1 MRTWVIGGLLI
12 AVGCGDDIPSVAME
26 TGDGLPTS
34 GAPGTTSSE
43 TPDESTTGTGATED
57 DTSSGSD
64 DSTGEPPFEPPAC
77 DSEQYDWQSL
87 IPGPAEVGW
96 DPDLAAAALAHD
108 RLSASFVGWSMG
120 LDADVR
126 VDVDDAE
133 GRAAVDAFF
142 DGDGWDFE
150 TVAGTALSDVVS
162 SFDKATG
169 AYAGVAIAADAYRYG
184 TLRDQGAPCD
194 DVDQARAQ
202 LVRSLEGLDRVITIT
217 GEPGLVARAIA
228 RTDLPGSGQS
238 PTTPLF
244 DGDGNP
250 LPLEKNNGTWRD
262 DNSGRLPGYQ
272 WEDSCSR
279 DQFEGWILGMAAAWE
294 VMRLDD
300 TFDAELKARLQM
312 HARDIALQ
320 LAMVR
325 PSGYDLEIWDPEG
338 RATLHGY
345 LHENNLEGSY
355 VGLINGFHA
364 LMAIGIV
371 GALAYVAEDPE
382 VDAYLRDE
390 LIDSRNLPGLANS
403 SLLID
408 FGASTNFSNYNMA
421 FAAGWMALRYLDD
434 EEAQQDI
441 YETIQRMYDNGGDR
455 QPSEQGQALYDLVWA
470 ATESGAT
477 AFEPPS
483 SAADDNA
490 VDAALATLGT
500 FPVVPAYNDPV
511 EHCDADEI
519 AAMSCTLDD
528 GTVVGLLGAVG
539 HNDELVADV
548 PIPMAL
554 RPWSNYHWRSNP
566 YRVNGGG
573 DGGALAGSADF
584 RFVYWMGRW
593 TRR

>member
-1 MRTWVIGGLLI
+1 M
-12 AVGCGDDIPSVAME
+12 
-26 TGDGLPTS
+26 
-34 GAPGTTSSE
+34 
-43 TPDESTTGTGATED
+43 
-57 DTSSGSD
+57 
-64 DSTGEPPFEPPAC
+64 EPPAC

-87 IPGPAEVGW
+87 IPGPAEDGW
-96 DPDLAAAALAHD
+96 DPELAAAALAHD

-126 VDVDDAE
+126 VAVDDVD
-133 GRAAVDAFF
+133 GRAAIDAFF
-142 DGDGWDFE
+142 EGDGWDFE
-150 TVAGTALSDVVS
+150 AVAGTAVSDIVT

-169 AYAGVAIAADAYRYG
+169 AYAGVAIAAG
-184 TLRDQGAPCD
+184 
-194 DVDQARAQ
+194 
-202 LVRSLEGLDRVITIT
+202 
-217 GEPGLVARAIA
+217 
-228 RTDLPGSGQS
+228 
-238 PTTPLF
+238 
-244 DGDGNP
+244 
-250 LPLEKNNGTWRD
+250 D

-279 DQFEGWILGMAAAWE
+279 DQFEGWVLGMAAAWE

-300 TFDAELKARLQM
+300 TFDAELKTRLQT

-320 LAMVR
+320 LATVR

-382 VDAYLRDE
+382 VDAYLQDE

-441 YETIQRMYDNGGDR
+441 YETLQRMYDNGGDR

-470 ATESGAT
+470 ATEAGAT
-477 AFEPPS
+477 ALEPPS
-483 SAADDNA
+483 RAPDDTA
-490 VDAALATLGT
+490 VGAALATLGT
-500 FPVVPAYNDPV
+500 FPPVPAYNDAV

-573 DGGALAGSADF
+573 DGGSLPGSADF